1 MTEKDKIQFKSLKET
16 YGDSAALKL
25 YDTLEDCVMDIE
37 ELKTELTT
45 VVVSVTA
52 NGRERYD
59 TPEIKLD
66 TAKKGR
72 MRKDRYSALV
82 IANMI
87 ARSMQRAIPA
97 PTYVNVGRLIG
108 QGGGDKGDGRM
119 YVGPEWANSYTPG
132 TCFMVKKNNGQ

>member
-1 MTEKDKIQFKSLKET
+1 
-16 YGDSAALKL
+16 
-25 YDTLEDCVMDIE
+25 MDIE

-52 NGRERYD
+52 NGRERFD
-59 TPEIKLD
+59 TPEVKLD
-66 TAKKGR
+66 TGKKGR

-97 PTYVNVGRLIG
+97 PTYVNIGRVIG
-108 QGGGDKGDGRM
+108 QGNKNEKLDGRM
-119 YVGPEWANSYTPG
+119 YVGPEWAQSYTPG
-132 TCFMVKKNNGQ
+132 TCFMVKKNN

>member
-1 MTEKDKIQFKSLKET
+1 MPDIDIDFADRDIILDKLNHRI
-16 YGDSAALKL
+16 A
-25 YDTLEDCVMDIE
+25 
-37 ELKTELTT
+37 
-45 VVVSVTA
+45 
-52 NGRERYD
+52 
-59 TPEIKLD
+59 KLD
-66 TAKKGR
+66 TGKKGR

-132 TCFMVKKNNGQ
+132 TCFMVKKNNEQ